1 VNDYIQQAMRTNSD
15 TVGTYNVHPDLIHGA
30 LGLADELIELR
41 QAMAKCDRVNAL
53 EEASDICWFTA
64 LIASRIGRD
73 QFEHPDHIDGYDPIE
88 NLEYFIG
95 EVVSIIKRSYAYGKQ
110 LDTEQLEMHL
120 LCIIDSVSVLAE
132 QLGSSLTD
140 VLELNIKKLSSRYP
154 DRFTPELAN
163 NRDTDREREV
173 LEQSAS

>member
-1 VNDYIQQAMRTNSD
+1 MRTNSD

-30 LGLADELIELR
+30 LGIADELIELR

-53 EEASDICWFTA
+53 EELSDLCWFTA
-64 LIASRIGRD
+64 LIASRTGVDPFEYLGVIGED
-73 QFEHPDHIDGYDPIE
+73 DPVE
-88 NLEYFIG
+88 TLEFFIG

-110 LDTEQLEMHL
+110 LDTEQLEMCL

-132 QLGSSLTD
+132 RLGSSLDD
-140 VLELNIKKLSSRYP
+140 VLELNIAKLASRYHE
-154 DRFTPELAN
+154 RFTPKLAN

-173 LEQSAS
+173 LEQNT